1 MGNCQGFCVT
11 NANISSDNE
20 LAQKRQGVTVD
31 RVQMALQEKDAMFGQ
46 GGSSGTTFY
55 EDGVAAESR
64 NKGMMQMRK
73 LGSTAMGAS
82 GYNNVADGA
91 GATIT

>member
-11 NANISSDNE
+11 NANISSENE
-20 LAQKRQGVTVD
+20 LTQKRQGVTVD
-31 RVQMALQEKDAMFGQ
+31 RVQMALQEKENMFGQ
-46 GGSSGTTFY
+46 GGGSGTTFY

-64 NKGMMQMRK
+64 NKGIMQMRK

-82 GYNNVADGA
+82 GYNVVDGA
-91 GATIT
+91 GPTIT

>member
-11 NANISSDNE
+11 NANISSENE

-55 EDGVAAESR
+55 EDGAESR
-64 NKGMMQMRK
+64 NKGTMQMRK

-82 GYNNVADGA
+82 GYNNVADG
-91 GATIT
+91 